1 MIYEKVK
8 RVLIVCAILCNGI
21 LLTAATREANSPISL
36 RVEYNYEILTVD
48 KVSPLF
54 SWEIPPSL
62 KTQLAY
68 QIEVYDVSGV
78 PQRMIWQT
86 TWVASNRTSTKYKG
100 EKLKDYARYKWRV
113 RIKDEGSN
121 ISDWSSFMRFGA
133 GFVNKDFMPHSTFI
147 AHHDENARTPIF
159 QKSIDLDK
167 SVLYASAYFA
177 CIGWAN
183 LKINGKDLLHYRLSP
198 PASNYKIRSLYS
210 GIDIT
215 EYLKKGANTVS
226 FQLAEGYGA
235 FSISDSSRYYNRRMA
250 EGFQKP
256 AINATV
262 FIKLADGSEKIIG
275 TDSTWRVGEGN
286 QRYANIYGGEDI
298 DLRQKYSELNERA
311 VHADYRGKI
320 SPANIPPVV
329 RKGAVSPAKFIKIA
343 PTTIIYDFGE
353 NVVGWWK
360 LKVKG
365 SLGDTVSI
373 RGTEKL
379 LGTDFVGEIDS
390 QSQLDLTERQAGG
403 YYFRDKFTKFILSG
417 TEKEMLEPNF
427 FYHGYRYVQVDL
439 SDENIQISEVEGIQA
454 YHNYPIKGHFEC
466 SNPQLN
472 QLYKN
477 ATSTLLGTVNQFP
490 LSNPHSEMYPW
501 TGDVSLFFTALD
513 RMAKMESFWIKWL
526 RDIKD
531 SQKEDGSIPETV
543 PNFRKISYGAEP
555 AWAQDYVNLVLG
567 LFYRTGD
574 YSILENHFGSIKRL
588 LDYYQST
595 YKEGSLPAYWG
606 DHKQPTDGE
615 TVMKERGK
623 TKELLDYISQAYYYK
638 LLQDFVEI
646 CEILNRHKIKGKYI
660 ERAHEIKSE
669 FNKHYWDVSKHNY
682 TVRGLPPKNFDNTQT
697 IHAIAL
703 QTGIVPD
710 ALIQSVYDLLIEN
723 IEAHHNKITTGI
735 HGIRALF
742 DVLISFGNKKRM
754 HAIVMDAEYPGWMYQ
769 ISQGATSLWQGF
781 SGDVVCPPIIRTF
794 YRPVIE

>member
-1 MIYEKVK
+1 
-8 RVLIVCAILCNGI
+8 
-21 LLTAATREANSPISL
+21 
-36 RVEYNYEILTVD
+36 
-48 KVSPLF
+48 
-54 SWEIPPSL
+54 
-62 KTQLAY
+62 
-68 QIEVYDVSGV
+68 
-78 PQRMIWQT
+78 
-86 TWVASNRTSTKYKG
+86 
-100 EKLKDYARYKWRV
+100 
-113 RIKDEGSN
+113 
-121 ISDWSSFMRFGA
+121 
-133 GFVNKDFMPHSTFI
+133 
-147 AHHDENARTPIF
+147 
-159 QKSIDLDK
+159 
-167 SVLYASAYFA
+167 
-177 CIGWAN
+177 
-183 LKINGKDLLHYRLSP
+183 
-198 PASNYKIRSLYS
+198 
-210 GIDIT
+210 
-215 EYLKKGANTVS
+215 
-226 FQLAEGYGA
+226 
-235 FSISDSSRYYNRRMA
+235 
-250 EGFQKP
+250 
-256 AINATV
+256 
-262 FIKLADGSEKIIG
+262 
-275 TDSTWRVGEGN
+275 
-286 QRYANIYGGEDI
+286 
-298 DLRQKYSELNERA
+298 
-311 VHADYRGKI
+311 
-320 SPANIPPVV
+320 
-329 RKGAVSPAKFIKIA
+329 
-343 PTTIIYDFGE
+343 
-353 NVVGWWK
+353 
-360 LKVKG
+360 
-365 SLGDTVSI
+365 
-373 RGTEKL
+373 
-379 LGTDFVGEIDS
+379 
-390 QSQLDLTERQAGG
+390 
-403 YYFRDKFTKFILSG
+403 
-417 TEKEMLEPNF
+417 
-427 FYHGYRYVQVDL
+427 VDL